1 MNNSTPVQT
10 EALYID
16 MSIGALLLRLRRRWY
31 WLLASVIVT
40 TALAAAYAFLKTPT
54 YQSSV
59 LLAPAGESS
68 AGMSS
73 VARMAQSFGGIF
85 GGGAERSN
93 RAIAFSSLTSP
104 FFIRSFI
111 EENNLLPILFAEIWD
126 AEKGE
131 WIVES
136 EDDIPT
142 LADGYE
148 LFNSKV
154 LLVEEEEFTDLVTVY
169 IEWKDPE
176 LAADWAN
183 KIVERV
189 NSQLRSKAIT
199 DADLT
204 ISYLNEELAKTTA
217 VALQQSLYFL
227 VDDQIQKRTAAKVQ
241 KEYAYRVLS
250 PGIPSDRD
258 KFFAPNRRFV
268 ISAGVAVGLLFG
280 MILAFIVPLPA
291 NRNTSM

>member
-1 MNNSTPVQT
+1 MNNSISPQT
-10 EALYID
+10 EALYVD
-16 MSIGALLLRLRRRWY
+16 MSIGALLLRIRRRWL
-31 WLLASVIVT
+31 WLLTSVLIT
-40 TALAAAYAFLKTPT
+40 TSLATAYAFLKTPT

-68 AGMSS
+68 AGMSTI
-73 VARMAQSFGGIF
+73 ARMAQSFGGFF

-111 EENNLLPILFAEIWD
+111 EENNLLPILFAEQWD

-142 LADGYE
+142 LADGYA
-148 LFNSKV
+148 LFNEKIMS
-154 LLVEEEEFTDLVTVY
+154 VEEVEFTDLVTVY
-169 IEWKDPE
+169 VTWKDPE

-189 NSQLRSKAIT
+189 NSQLRDKAIA

-217 VALQQSLYFL
+217 VELQQSLYFL
-227 VDDQIQKRTAAKVQ
+227 VDAQIQTRTTAKVQ
-241 KEYAYRVLS
+241 QEYAYRVIS
-250 PGIPSDRD
+250 PAIPADRD
-258 KFFAPNRRFV
+258 KFFSPNRPFL
-268 ISAGVAVGLLFG
+268 ISAGVAVGLFFG
-280 MILAFIVPLPA
+280 IILAFIIPLPVKLVT
-291 NRNTSM
+291 R

>member
-16 MSIGALLLRLRRRWY
+16 MSIGALLLRLRQRWY

-40 TALAAAYAFLKTPT
+40 TSLAAAYAFLKTPT

-111 EENNLLPILFAEIWD
+111 EENNLLPVLFAEIWD

-169 IEWKDPE
+169 IEWKDPD

>member
-1 MNNSTPVQT
+1 MNDSIPVQI
-10 EALYID
+10 EAPYVD
-16 MSIGALLLRLRRRWY
+16 MSIGALLLRVRQRWL
-31 WLLASVIVT
+31 WLLASVIVMT
-40 TALAAAYAFLKTPT
+40 SLAAAYAYLKTPT

-104 FFIRSFI
+104 FFLRSFI
-111 EENNLLPILFAEIWD
+111 EDNNLLPILFAEKWD
-126 AEKGE
+126 ADKGE
-131 WIVES
+131 WVVQS

-169 IEWKDPE
+169 VEWKDPE

-258 KFFAPNRRFV
+258 KLFAPNRPFV
-268 ISAGVAVGLLFG
+268 ISAGVAVGLLLG

-291 NRNTSM
+291 KPGAR

>member
-1 MNNSTPVQT
+1 
-10 EALYID
+10 
-16 MSIGALLLRLRRRWY
+16 MSIGALLLRLRQRWY
-31 WLLASVIVT
+31 WLLVSVILT
-40 TALAAAYAFLKTPT
+40 TSLAVAYAFLKTPT

-68 AGMSS
+68 AGMST
-73 VARMAQSFGGIF
+73 VARMAQSFGGFF

-250 PGIPSDRD
+250 PGIASDRD

>member
-1 MNNSTPVQT
+1 MNDSIPVQI
-10 EALYID
+10 EAPYVD
-16 MSIGALLLRLRRRWY
+16 MSIGALLLRVRHRWL
-31 WLLASVIVT
+31 WLLASVIVMT
-40 TALAAAYAFLKTPT
+40 SLAVAYAYLKTPT

-68 AGMSS
+68 VGMSS

-104 FFIRSFI
+104 FFLRSFI
-111 EENNLLPILFAEIWD
+111 EDNNLLPILFAEKWD
-126 AEKGE
+126 ADKGE
-131 WIVES
+131 WVVES

-169 IEWKDPE
+169 VEWKDPE

-258 KFFAPNRRFV
+258 KFFAPNRPFV
-268 ISAGVAVGLLFG
+268 ISAGVAVGLLLG

-291 NRNTSM
+291 KPGAR

>member
-10 EALYID
+10 EPLYID
-16 MSIGALLLRLRRRWY
+16 MSIGVLLLRLRQRWY
-31 WLLASVIVT
+31 WLLASVIFT
-40 TALAAAYAFLKTPT
+40 TSLAVAYAFLKTPT

-68 AGMSS
+68 AGMST
-73 VARMAQSFGGIF
+73 VARMAQSFGGLF
-85 GGGAERSN
+85 GGGMERSN

-104 FFIRSFI
+104 YFIRSFI
-111 EENNLLPILFAEIWD
+111 EDNNLLPILFADKWD

-154 LLVEEEEFTDLVTVY
+154 LLVEEEEFTNLVTVY

-183 KIVERV
+183 KIVDRV

-204 ISYLNEELAKTTA
+204 ISYLNEELAKTSA
-217 VALQQSLYFL
+217 VALQQSLYLL
-227 VDDQIQKRTAAKVQ
+227 VDDQIQKSTAAKVQ

-250 PGIPSDRD
+250 PGIPADRD
-258 KFFAPNRRFV
+258 KFFSPNRPFI
-268 ISAGVAVGLLFG
+268 ISAGIAVGLLFG

-291 NRNTSM
+291 KHNTSL

>member
-16 MSIGALLLRLRRRWY
+16 MSIGALLLRLRQRWY
-31 WLLASVIVT
+31 WLLASVILAT
-40 TALAAAYAFLKTPT
+40 SLAAAYAFLKTPT

-73 VARMAQSFGGIF
+73 VARMAQSFGGLF

-104 FFIRSFI
+104 YFIRSFI
-111 EENNLLPILFAEIWD
+111 EDNNLLPILFAEMWD

-189 NSQLRSKAIT
+189 NSQLRTKAIT

-280 MILAFIVPLPA
+280 MIVAFIVPLPA
-291 NRNTSM
+291 KRNTSL

>member
-1 MNNSTPVQT
+1 M
-10 EALYID
+10 
-16 MSIGALLLRLRRRWY
+16 
-31 WLLASVIVT
+31 
-40 TALAAAYAFLKTPT
+40 
-54 YQSSV
+54 
-59 LLAPAGESS
+59 
-68 AGMSS
+68 
-73 VARMAQSFGGIF
+73 
-85 GGGAERSN
+85 
-93 RAIAFSSLTSP
+93 
-104 FFIRSFI
+104 
-111 EENNLLPILFAEIWD
+111 PILFAEKWD

-131 WIVES
+131 WVVED

-154 LLVEEEEFTDLVTVY
+154 LVVEEEEFTNLVTVY

-176 LAADWAN
+176 IAADWAN
-183 KIVERV
+183 RIVERV
-189 NSQLRSKAIT
+189 NSQLRSKAIA

-258 KFFAPNRRFV
+258 KFFSPNRPFV
-268 ISAGVAVGLLFG
+268 ISAGIAVGLLFG
-280 MILAFIVPLPA
+280 LILAFIVPLPA
-291 NRNTSM
+291 NQGAH

>member
-1 MNNSTPVQT
+1 MNDSIPVQI
-10 EALYID
+10 EAPYVD
-16 MSIGALLLRLRRRWY
+16 MSIGALLLRVRQRWL
-31 WLLASVIVT
+31 WLLASVIVMT
-40 TALAAAYAFLKTPT
+40 SLAVAYAYLKTPT

-68 AGMSS
+68 VGMSS

-104 FFIRSFI
+104 FFLRSFI
-111 EENNLLPILFAEIWD
+111 EDNNLLPILFADKWD
-126 AEKGE
+126 ADKGE
-131 WIVES
+131 WVVQS

-169 IEWKDPE
+169 VEWKDPE

-258 KFFAPNRRFV
+258 KFFAPNRPFV
-268 ISAGVAVGLLFG
+268 ISAGVAVGLLLG

-291 NRNTSM
+291 KPGAR